1 MAKTIIAR
9 DGYIFTDGG
18 IYGTQIRLAEGV
30 SESDFYEIT
39 EAEYEEILRKNVE
52 VLESG
57 I

>member
-1 MAKTIIAR
+1 MAKTIISR
-9 DGYIFTDGG
+9 DGYIFTDGET
-18 IYGTQIRLAEGV
+18 YGTQIRLADGV
-30 SESDFYEIT
+30 DESDFYEIT